1 MKMCSNAPK
10 GKKMLKIFLVASLSA
25 MAATVAQAASCD
37 DYGLTQ
43 GMTIE
48 DVQGGIKIL
57 ATASVG
63 VSFDD
68 VDAVND
74 ARDEATMAAK
84 ALIASFMSEG
94 IRSDDQISR
103 AVHEDKSL
111 QADARRA
118 KRIEIIDRVRHLANS
133 SSALLRGVVP
143 LGDCYTPGRE
153 MRVTVGIKPET
164 IAAAGGL
171 SNSVA
176 QQPIAQPAP
185 PAPALDS
192 STPPQSGGTVGGQP
206 LNHVS
211 GFSNNQ
217 RIGKF

>member
-1 MKMCSNAPK
+1 MI
-10 GKKMLKIFLVASLSA
+10 KIVL
-25 MAATVAQAASCD
+25 AATLSSLAFTGAQAASCD
-37 DYGLTQ
+37 DYGLSQ

-84 ALIASFMSEG
+84 ALIAQFMSEG
-94 IRSDDQISR
+94 IRSDDQVSR

-111 QADARRA
+111 QADARQA
-118 KRIEIIDRVRHLANS
+118 KRTEVIDRVKRLANS

-143 LGDCYTPGRE
+143 LGDCYTAGRE

-176 QQPIAQPAP
+176 QQPVAQPAP
-185 PAPALDS
+185 ASQLLDT
-192 STPPQSGGTVGGQP
+192 STPPQAGGATGGQP
-206 LNHVS
+206 LNQVP